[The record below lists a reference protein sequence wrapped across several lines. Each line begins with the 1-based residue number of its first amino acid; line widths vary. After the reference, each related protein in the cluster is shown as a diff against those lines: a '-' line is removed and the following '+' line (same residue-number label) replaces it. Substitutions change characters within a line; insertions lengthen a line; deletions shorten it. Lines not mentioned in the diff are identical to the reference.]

1 MYNVLLKRS
10 WLHNALP
17 KAGFVLIVLF
27 IFSFFVSTGNSAQAI
42 QKCQNENQAT
52 SAVESHD
59 AACACAP
66 TQCRLSVFTLDDPNT
81 AKDIVRKTVVGVG
94 QYQCVNANTNI
105 ENSPDASYFQYTD
118 IHWTRNFAKDELKLQ
133 QEIRDQMPEVYM
145 DEFSADIQRRYIPG
159 GAICRLAEDNS
170 VAYWY
175 NPYYFDIVDGDA
187 NALPGGQCVTPV
199 LVETDLFGN
208 SVRGTETFFGCLP
221 NSVNGAV
228 AFAVRLASGVAGG
241 LTVLVIIINLIKM
254 MASSTNPDA
263 VAAARKKLTSAIITL
278 FGLFLSLTIISILG
292 LQIIPLGDYGGGI
305 LTIFTGG

>member
-10 WLHNALP
+10 WLHKALP

-42 QKCQNENQAT
+42 QECQTEEQAT
-52 SAVESHD
+52 SAVESSD
-59 AACACAP
+59 AACNCAP
-66 TQCRLSVFTLDDPNT
+66 TQCRLSAFPLILG
-81 AKDIVRKTVVGVG
+81 KG
-94 QYQCVNANTNI
+94 QYVCVSPGTSVQSA
-105 ENSPDASYFQYTD
+105 PDASTFKYTD
-118 IHWTRNFAKDELKLQ
+118 VYWFRNYTEDELRLN
-133 QEIRDQMPEVYM
+133 RDLRDDFPAVYM
-145 DEFSADIQRRYIPG
+145 DEFSAEVQRRYIPA
-159 GAICRLAEDNS
+159 GAVCQLAEDKS

-175 NPYYFDIVDGDA
+175 NPNYFDIVDGDS
-187 NALPGGQCVTPV
+187 NSLPGGQCMTPV

-208 SVRGTETFFGCLP
+208 SVRGTDTFFGCLP

-278 FGLFLSLTIISILG
+278 FGLFLSLTLISILG